1 VTALQRRILDALASS
16 GGALCTVELRR
27 QVQLLGSTS
36 HLHRALGRLAERGL
50 VVVTQREAWASSG
63 PLIELRQCGPGVANR
78 ARDAVTVRGER

>member
-1 VTALQRRILDALASS
+1 MTALQRRILDALASS

-27 QVQLLGSTS
+27 QVQLRGSTS

-63 PLIELRQCGPGVANR
+63 PLIELSSARQSASAGRVSQTRPG
-78 ARDAVTVRGER
+78 TP